1 MNEIKKPKDIL
12 LATLSSPNST
22 VMDLL
27 KNDITAE
34 NTGLLLPEEYKNL
47 DFIKKTFSNEDGVF
61 DDQKFTSFYKLASD
75 KYADLTNDQA
85 YESLKKELEYSPTS
99 MSSPIGSKKFDV

>member
-34 NTGLLLPEEYKNL
+34 NTGLLSPEEYKNFAKML
-47 DFIKKTFSNEDGVF
+47 EEKGAIVTLEQKSN
-61 DDQKFTSFYKLASD
+61 K
-75 KYADLTNDQA
+75 
-85 YESLKKELEYSPTS
+85 
-99 MSSPIGSKKFDV
+99 